1 MRTEVMYIEKSILG
15 LKYIYIYTFII
26 NKLIIFIKGLRFFLI
41 LNITF
46 AISRAILA
54 VLWTQVSGI
63 QTD

>member
-1 MRTEVMYIEKSILG
+1 MLRNDSNDKNP
-15 LKYIYIYTFII
+15 LKNPHEEF
-26 NKLIIFIKGLRFFLI
+26 KQAFLLFLI

-46 AISRAILA
+46 GICRAILA

>member
-1 MRTEVMYIEKSILG
+1 MTKILSRTHMR
-15 LKYIYIYTFII
+15 
-26 NKLIIFIKGLRFFLI
+26 NKKQAFLLFLI

-46 AISRAILA
+46 GISRAILA